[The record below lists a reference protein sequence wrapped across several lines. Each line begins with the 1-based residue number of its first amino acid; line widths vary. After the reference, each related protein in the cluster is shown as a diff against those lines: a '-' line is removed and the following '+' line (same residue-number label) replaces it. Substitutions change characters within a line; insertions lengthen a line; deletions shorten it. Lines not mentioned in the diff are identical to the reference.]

1 MPETL
6 NPNFTR
12 DEYGLLTNVNYIRN
26 EDGSINWRKMV
37 KPEHLVPNREAFE
50 RRSQPVPSTVD
61 GLEDKDLLILLQG
74 LKDLAKLRGYRAV
87 KHRIAECGPTFCCV
101 ETTID
106 WEPNFETGFET
117 VSFTALADASSQNT
131 NGFAAQFPAAIAE
144 NRGFVRCV
152 RNFLGI
158 NITGKDELGS
168 KSSVDEESSS
178 PPTGQP
184 LNFLKGL
191 LSDEGVTFEQFQN
204 RMIQLKIDGAA
215 DWKGFDSI
223 PATQALE
230 LIEMVVKVLEEKKRK
245 KAAAAKA

>member
-1 MPETL
+1 MPDTA

-12 DEYGLLTNVNYIRN
+12 SEDGLLSGIDYIRN
-26 EDGSINWRKMV
+26 ADGSINWRKMV

-50 RRSQPVPSTVD
+50 RRSQPVPSVTD

-74 LKDLAKLRGYRAV
+74 LKDLAKLRGYREV
-87 KHRIAECGPTFCCV
+87 RHRVAASGPTFCCV

-106 WEPNFETGFET
+106 WIPNFETGNLP
-117 VSFTALADASSQNT
+117 VSFTSLADASSQNT
-131 NGFAAQFPAAIAE
+131 SGFAAQFPAAIAE

-168 KSSVDEESSS
+168 KSSTDEEPSS

-215 DWKGFDSI
+215 DWKSFDSI

-245 KAAAAKA
+245 KAAAVKP

>member
-12 DEYGLLTNVNYIRN
+12 DENGLLPNVNYIRN

-50 RRSQPVPSTVD
+50 RRNQPVPSSIE

-74 LKDLAKLRGYRAV
+74 LKDLAKLRGYSEVR
-87 KHRIAECGPTFCCV
+87 HRVAACSSTFCCV
-101 ETTID
+101 ETTIE
-106 WEPNFETGFET
+106 WIPNFETGNQK
-117 VSFTALADASSQNT
+117 VSFTSLADASSQNT

-152 RNFLGI
+152 RNTLGI
-158 NITGKDELGS
+158 NITGKDELGA
-168 KSSVDEESSS
+168 KGNEAEEPSTPS
-178 PPTGQP
+178 TGQP
-184 LNFLKGL
+184 LQFLKGL
-191 LSDEGVTFEQFQN
+191 LADERVSFEQFQN
-204 RMIQLKIDGAA
+204 RMIQLNTDGAA
-215 DWKGFDSI
+215 EWKGFDSI

-230 LIEMVVKVLEEKKRK
+230 LIQVVVKILEDKKK
-245 KAAAAKA
+245 K